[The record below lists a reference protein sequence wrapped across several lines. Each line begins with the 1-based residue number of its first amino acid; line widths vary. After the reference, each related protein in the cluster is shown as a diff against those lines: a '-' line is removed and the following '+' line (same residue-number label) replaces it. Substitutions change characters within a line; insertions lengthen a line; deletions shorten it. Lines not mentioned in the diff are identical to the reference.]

1 MSRIVAAVD
10 SSAAAGP
17 VLGYAVA
24 LAEALAA
31 DVEAV
36 HVGDGDVHT
45 SAAMAASHNVPYV
58 TLDGEPSAEIAAW
71 AAAADVVGV
80 VVGARRR
87 VNGGPL
93 GHLAR
98 AIADTVDK
106 PILVVPPEAP
116 PCDRFH
122 TVLIAM
128 EGTAGKARAIKA
140 AIDLALGLDL
150 EIVVVHVDDE
160 DTIPSFSDQVAY
172 EAEAYSTE
180 FLARYLPNAPAAR
193 LELRVGAPASEVLA
207 VSGEVG
213 ADLVAVG
220 WPHRGS
226 PGRGQVAQQ
235 ILDRSHVPV
244 LLVALDGQ
252 PPPGRHP

>member
-1 MSRIVAAVD
+1 MRRIVAAID

-17 VLGYAVA
+17 VLAYAVA
-24 LAEALAA
+24 LGRALAA

-36 HVGDGDVHT
+36 HVSDGGVQT
-45 SAAMAASHNVPYV
+45 PVAMAESHGLPYV
-58 TLDGEPSAEIAAW
+58 TLEGEPSAMIVARAAVP
-71 AAAADVVGV
+71 DVVGV

-98 AIADTVDK
+98 AVADAVDK
-106 PILVVPPEAP
+106 PVLVVPPEAP
-116 PCDRFH
+116 PRDRFH

-128 EGTAGKARAIKA
+128 EGTAGKARAISG
-140 AIDLALGLDL
+140 AIDLALGVDL

-160 DTIPSFSDQVAY
+160 DSIPSFSDQVAY
-172 EAEAYSTE
+172 EAEAYATE
-180 FLARYLPNAPAAR
+180 FLARYLPNAPKAR
-193 LELRVGAPASEVLA
+193 LELRLGSPASEVLT

-220 WPHRGS
+220 WPRHGG
-226 PGRGQVAQQ
+226 PGRGAVAKQ

-244 LLVALDGQ
+244 LLVALDG
-252 PPPGRHP
+252 